1 MKLTRRDLMWK
12 WLAYGLSLAL
22 VTVINYCVLNQLPL
36 GAIPV
41 LLPVTA
47 VAVGVLEG
55 PKSGAGYGMAAGIV
69 MAAATHGS
77 MAWVFL
83 LCVLG
88 WICGLLALYVPTA
101 ISEVITYVPML
112 GSASYITF
120 ITGNISNLKLPCA
133 LNALEM
139 ADVEQNTDAG
149 DAVATVAVAVSSIVT
164 TVIIVLGVLLL
175 VPLQPI
181 LESEPVK
188 IAGSYMLPALYGCLF
203 LSQMTS
209 KAGGTVIKGKLKAA
223 VLPGVLVFLI
233 HVFVTPVNRGI
244 AILACIPLCILCAWV
259 LYRMGQIR
267 VVHLPQG
274 GDR

>member
-1 MKLTRRDLMWK
+1 MKQSESYDRSIHRTGRLGSILAIAWMLGIPAVMCTVYHMFPSIPDL
-12 WLAYGLSLAL
+12 
-22 VTVINYCVLNQLPL
+22 
-36 GAIPV
+36 
-41 LLPVTA
+41 LLF
-47 VAVGVLEG
+47 
-55 PKSGAGYGMAAGIV
+55 
-69 MAAATHGS
+69 GS
-77 MAWVFL
+77 
-83 LCVLG
+83 
-88 WICGLLALYVPTA
+88 GLLALYVLRRDC
-101 ISEVITYVPML
+101 VGYLL

-209 KAGGTVIKGKLKAA
+209 KAGGTIIKGKLKAA

>member
-1 MKLTRRDLMWK
+1 MKQSDSYDRSIHRTGRLGSILAIAWMLGIPAVMCTVYHMFPSIPDL
-12 WLAYGLSLAL
+12 
-22 VTVINYCVLNQLPL
+22 
-36 GAIPV
+36 
-41 LLPVTA
+41 LLF
-47 VAVGVLEG
+47 
-55 PKSGAGYGMAAGIV
+55 
-69 MAAATHGS
+69 GS
-77 MAWVFL
+77 
-83 LCVLG
+83 
-88 WICGLLALYVPTA
+88 GLLALYVPTA

-209 KAGGTVIKGKLKAA
+209 KAGGQAQGRRPPRRTGLSDPRVRHTSQPRHRHPGLHPPVHPVRLGAVPDGADPGGPSSPGWGPVTGKESTSYELSSERSGA
-223 VLPGVLVFLI
+223 V
-233 HVFVTPVNRGI
+233 
-244 AILACIPLCILCAWV
+244 
-259 LYRMGQIR
+259 
-267 VVHLPQG
+267 
-274 GDR
+274 

>member
-1 MKLTRRDLMWK
+1 MNNEKYIKSIHRLGRLGSIGALGFMVGIPLVICAIYSCFPDF
-12 WLAYGLSLAL
+12 GL
-22 VTVINYCVLNQLPL
+22 VLQ
-36 GAIPV
+36 
-41 LLPVTA
+41 
-47 VAVGVLEG
+47 
-55 PKSGAGYGMAAGIV
+55 SG
-69 MAAATHGS
+69 T
-77 MAWVFL
+77 
-83 LCVLG
+83 
-88 WICGLLALYVPTA
+88 GLLAMFIPIA
-101 ISEVITYVPML
+101 ISEVFSYAPVL

-209 KAGGTVIKGKLKAA
+209 KAGGTIIKGKLKAA

-267 VVHLPQG
+267 VVHLPQD

>member
-1 MKLTRRDLMWK
+1 MKQSESYDRSIHRTGRLGSILAIAWMLGIPAVMCTVYHMFPSIPDL
-12 WLAYGLSLAL
+12 
-22 VTVINYCVLNQLPL
+22 
-36 GAIPV
+36 
-41 LLPVTA
+41 LLF
-47 VAVGVLEG
+47 
-55 PKSGAGYGMAAGIV
+55 
-69 MAAATHGS
+69 GS
-77 MAWVFL
+77 
-83 LCVLG
+83 
-88 WICGLLALYVPTA
+88 GLLALYVPTA

-120 ITGNISNLKLPCA
+120 ITGNISNLKLHCA

>member
-1 MKLTRRDLMWK
+1 MNNEKYIKSIHRLGRLGSIGALGFMVGIPLVICAIYSCFPDF
-12 WLAYGLSLAL
+12 GL
-22 VTVINYCVLNQLPL
+22 VLQ
-36 GAIPV
+36 
-41 LLPVTA
+41 
-47 VAVGVLEG
+47 
-55 PKSGAGYGMAAGIV
+55 SG
-69 MAAATHGS
+69 T
-77 MAWVFL
+77 
-83 LCVLG
+83 
-88 WICGLLALYVPTA
+88 GLLAMFIPIA
-101 ISEVITYVPML
+101 ISEVFSYAPVL

>member
-1 MKLTRRDLMWK
+1 M
-12 WLAYGLSLAL
+12 
-22 VTVINYCVLNQLPL
+22 
-36 GAIPV
+36 
-41 LLPVTA
+41 
-47 VAVGVLEG
+47 
-55 PKSGAGYGMAAGIV
+55 
-69 MAAATHGS
+69 
-77 MAWVFL
+77 
-83 LCVLG
+83 
-88 WICGLLALYVPTA
+88 
-101 ISEVITYVPML
+101 
-112 GSASYITF
+112 
-120 ITGNISNLKLPCA
+120 
-133 LNALEM
+133 
-139 ADVEQNTDAG
+139 
-149 DAVATVAVAVSSIVT
+149 
-164 TVIIVLGVLLL
+164 
-175 VPLQPI
+175 
-181 LESEPVK
+181 K

>member
-1 MKLTRRDLMWK
+1 MKQSDSYDRSIHRTGRLGSILAIAWMLGIPAVMCTVYHMFPSIPDL
-12 WLAYGLSLAL
+12 
-22 VTVINYCVLNQLPL
+22 
-36 GAIPV
+36 
-41 LLPVTA
+41 LLF
-47 VAVGVLEG
+47 
-55 PKSGAGYGMAAGIV
+55 
-69 MAAATHGS
+69 GS
-77 MAWVFL
+77 
-83 LCVLG
+83 
-88 WICGLLALYVPTA
+88 GLLALYVPTA

-139 ADVEQNTDAG
+139 AVWSRIPTPETRWPRW
-149 DAVATVAVAVSSIVT
+149 AVAVSSIVT

-209 KAGGTVIKGKLKAA
+209 KAGGTIIKGKLKAA

>member
-1 MKLTRRDLMWK
+1 MIWIS
-12 WLAYGLSLAL
+12 YG
-22 VTVINYCVLNQLPL
+22 I
-36 GAIPV
+36 
-41 LLPVTA
+41 LLQY
-47 VAVGVLEG
+47 
-55 PKSGAGYGMAAGIV
+55 S
-69 MAAATHGS
+69 S
-77 MAWVFL
+77 
-83 LCVLG
+83 
-88 WICGLLALYVPTA
+88 
-101 ISEVITYVPML
+101 
-112 GSASYITF
+112 
-120 ITGNISNLKLPCA
+120 
-133 LNALEM
+133 
-139 ADVEQNTDAG
+139 DAG

>member
-1 MKLTRRDLMWK
+1 MKQSDSYDRSIHRTGRLGSILAIAWMLGIPAVMCTVYHMFPSIPDL
-12 WLAYGLSLAL
+12 
-22 VTVINYCVLNQLPL
+22 
-36 GAIPV
+36 
-41 LLPVTA
+41 LLF
-47 VAVGVLEG
+47 
-55 PKSGAGYGMAAGIV
+55 
-69 MAAATHGS
+69 GS
-77 MAWVFL
+77 
-83 LCVLG
+83 
-88 WICGLLALYVPTA
+88 GLLALYVPTA

-175 VPLQPI
+175 VPLQP
-181 LESEPVK
+181 
-188 IAGSYMLPALYGCLF
+188 
-203 LSQMTS
+203 
-209 KAGGTVIKGKLKAA
+209 KAA

>member
-1 MKLTRRDLMWK
+1 MKQSDSYDRSIHRTGRLGSILAIAWMLGIPAVMCTVYHMFPSIPDL
-12 WLAYGLSLAL
+12 
-22 VTVINYCVLNQLPL
+22 
-36 GAIPV
+36 
-41 LLPVTA
+41 LLF
-47 VAVGVLEG
+47 
-55 PKSGAGYGMAAGIV
+55 
-69 MAAATHGS
+69 GS
-77 MAWVFL
+77 
-83 LCVLG
+83 
-88 WICGLLALYVPTA
+88 GLLALYVPTA

-203 LSQMTS
+203 GKPENVLE
-209 KAGGTVIKGKLKAA
+209 GIIKGKLKAA